1 MQLVERH
8 IIINNKEIEVL
19 CVKAKNLYN
28 QSLYYLR
35 QATFGKIKPF
45 GEYELSGLFAE
56 FNQNDFRDLPAQTSQ
71 QIIKQ
76 VFQNY
81 KSWYKAR
88 AEWQKNPSKFKGI
101 PKLPKYKKVTSEVI
115 FTSQQIKFKDGFIHF
130 PKSTNLQP
138 LKTKVD
144 NICQVRIIPQAN
156 CFVIEVVYN
165 KEEVKNE
172 NLKKEN
178 VLSIDLGLNN
188 FATCVNNV
196 GLQPFIINGKIIKSV
211 NQMYNKTKAI
221 LMSYIG
227 SKGTSN
233 RINKLGFYRNNFIE
247 DKLHKTSRFIIN
259 YCLEHEIGTIVIGKN
274 KQWKDEINIGK
285 VNNQKFV
292 SIPHSKLIDKITY
305 KAKLVGINVIEHEE
319 SYTSKCDSLALEP
332 IYKHEVYLGKRIKR
346 GLFQSSVGK
355 LINADVNGAINIA
368 RKVFSDCFAKS
379 IIDSGSA
386 FLPIKV
392 NIF

>member
-1 MQLVERH
+1 
-8 IIINNKEIEVL
+8 
-19 CVKAKNLYN
+19 
-28 QSLYYLR
+28 LYYLR
-35 QATFGKIKPF
+35 QVIFGKIKHF
-45 GEYELSGLFAE
+45 GEYELSALFAE

-115 FTSQQIKFKDGFIHF
+115 FTGQQLKFKNGFIHF
-130 PKSTNLQP
+130 PKSTNLQA
-138 LKTKVD
+138 LKTKVN

-178 VLSIDLGLNN
+178 VLSVDLGLNN

-379 IIDSGSA
+379 IIEWQCVSA
-386 FLPIKV
+386 C
-392 NIF
+392 

>member
-8 IIINNKEIEVL
+8 IIINNKEIEGL

-115 FTSQQIKFKDGFIHF
+115 FTGQQLKFKNGFIHF
-130 PKSTNLQP
+130 PKSTNLQA

-156 CFVIEVVYN
+156 CFVIEVVYD

-178 VLSIDLGLNN
+178 VLSVDLGLNN

-292 SIPHSKLIDKITY
+292 SIPHNKLIDKITY
-305 KAKLVGINVIEHEE
+305 KAKLIGINVIEHEE

-332 IYKHEVYLGKRIKR
+332 ICKHEVYLGKRIKR

-392 NIF
+392 NVI

>member
-8 IIINNKEIEVL
+8 IIINNKEIEGL

-35 QATFGKIKPF
+35 QATFGKIKHF
-45 GEYELSGLFAE
+45 GEYELSALFAE
-56 FNQNDFRDLPAQTSQ
+56 FNQNDFRALPAQTSQ

-115 FTSQQIKFKDGFIHF
+115 FTGQQLKFKDGFIHF
-130 PKSTNLQP
+130 PKSTNLRA

-227 SKGTSN
+227 SKGTPN

-332 IYKHEVYLGKRIKR
+332 ICKHEVYLGKRIKR

-368 RKVFSDCFAKS
+368 RKVFGDCFAKS

-392 NIF
+392 NVI

>member
-8 IIINNKEIEVL
+8 IIINNKEIEGL

-35 QATFGKIKPF
+35 QATFGKIKHF

-56 FNQNDFRDLPAQTSQ
+56 FNQNDFRALPAQTSQ

-88 AEWQKNPSKFKGI
+88 AEWQKHPEKFNAR
-101 PKLPKYKKVTSEVI
+101 PKLPKYKKITSIVL
-115 FTSQQIKFKDGFIHF
+115 FTSQQLKLKDGFIHF
-130 PKSTNLQP
+130 PKMANLQS

-156 CFVIEVVYN
+156 CFVIEIVYN

-188 FATCVNNV
+188 FATYVSNV

-332 IYKHEVYLGKRIKR
+332 ICKHEGYLGKRIKR
-346 GLFQSSVGK
+346 GLFQSSVSK

-368 RKVFSDCFAKS
+368 RKVFNDCFVKS

-386 FLPIKV
+386 FLPVKLNVI
-392 NIF
+392 